1 MNELYFKTLLNKSNE
16 EVSPLR
22 MAISKERVSDEVLS
36 FSLMSQE
43 ERSRYPILNL
53 DNLPEVKKELLQ
65 EAVLHQIKMQAGLG
79 TSVIRDDLIFKY
91 QGRSS
96 LGSKSTDL
104 FYQLNG
110 EYFSIAELQ
119 VMQACHS
126 CEYKNLK
133 K

>member
-1 MNELYFKTLLNKSNE
+1 M
-16 EVSPLR
+16 
-22 MAISKERVSDEVLS
+22 
-36 FSLMSQE
+36 
-43 ERSRYPILNL
+43 
-53 DNLPEVKKELLQ
+53 
-65 EAVLHQIKMQAGLG
+65 
-79 TSVIRDDLIFKY
+79 RDDLIFKY

-126 CEYKNLK
+126 AEYKDLQKVIYQDLVNEETLESR
-133 K
+133 